1 LIARIESDLNGFRAD
16 AQVMRKFGL
25 EKLHQA
31 A

>member
-1 LIARIESDLNGFRAD
+1 MESDLNGFRAD